1 LPAFCKPH
9 VGCNALIKDEM
20 TDNIRIRLLSQIKK
34 KDSDNWIQRILK
46 GGLTIIL
53 YPLIIIF
60 GLLVMLFGL
69 VISIFQK
76 RDTIDTHY
84 NKVSNEPWTI
94 LTEINGVT
102 IWKKYKGEIRFGPSY
117 FEIKT
122 EPTIVGFENKIFGD
136 WLYRHGQGIFLQQ
149 WNNTD
154 NPNTTLV
161 YFDTEDRKV
170 KNIKDSINS
179 VLWDIVE
186 RMDKKLELNCDTG
199 DRILKY
205 EVEV

>member
-1 LPAFCKPH
+1 
-9 VGCNALIKDEM
+9 
-20 TDNIRIRLLSQIKK
+20 
-34 KDSDNWIQRILK
+34 
-46 GGLTIIL
+46 
-53 YPLIIIF
+53 
-60 GLLVMLFGL
+60 MLFGL